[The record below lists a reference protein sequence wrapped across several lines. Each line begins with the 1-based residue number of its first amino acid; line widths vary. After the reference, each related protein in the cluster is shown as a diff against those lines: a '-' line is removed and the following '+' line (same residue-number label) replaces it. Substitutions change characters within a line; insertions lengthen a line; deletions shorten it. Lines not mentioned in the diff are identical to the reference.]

1 MTFGNIFMPL
11 RISESDNPIQKSS
24 SQRIRHF
31 IKNDFKRKVKLYD
44 LKEKQPDSKIA
55 KQCLKL

>member
-11 RISESDNPIQKSS
+11 RISESDNLIQKSS
-24 SQRIRHF
+24 LQRIRHF

-55 KQCLKL
+55 